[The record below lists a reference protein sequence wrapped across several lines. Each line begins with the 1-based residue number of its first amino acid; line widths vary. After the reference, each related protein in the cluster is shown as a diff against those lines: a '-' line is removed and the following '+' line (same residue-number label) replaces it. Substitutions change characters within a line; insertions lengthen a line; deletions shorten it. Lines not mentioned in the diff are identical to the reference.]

1 MPFDSTKD
9 SILNYG
15 KVETDTGAETAR
27 RNVMAANFYSVA
39 RAVWNMHDALL
50 VEQRRTNQ
58 LLAVLIELQGGTVP
72 PPLPVPAVSISEK
85 VAAPLALAPGMRV
98 VNTYVTPPRPGTIE
112 RSDAGEDGYFFVR
125 LDDTGEVIRYWR
137 AALRPLL
144 DETEAQANEAP
155 NTGPTPVEP

>member
-85 VAAPLALAPGMRV
+85 VAAPLALLRW
-98 VNTYVTPPRPGTIE
+98 
-112 RSDAGEDGYFFVR
+112 DACCKHLRHAASARDHRTVGCREDGYFFVR